1 MSLLTAPLR
10 PLASAVLCLSL
21 AACGGGGDG
30 GCSTCA
36 LLALTTSAP
45 ASTTTPLE
53 PANPTEP
60 TVPDSPAAGD
70 PAPPTPSY
78 AIGGTLTGLA
88 DNTKLVLLD
97 NGGDALTLA
106 ANGAF
111 SFAAPIAFN
120 TAYAVT
126 VGTQPLWQNCSVSNG
141 SGTATAAVNSVQ
153 VNCVEA
159 QTQVTTLAGSTV
171 SGSAEGTGAAAG
183 FNAPQALAVN
193 SSGSVYVADANNHRI
208 RKITPD
214 GVMTTFAGSEIQGWA
229 DGTGAAARF
238 TWPDGVAVDGGG
250 NVYVA
255 DGTAIRKITPEGV
268 VRTLAGGGANG
279 GSADGT
285 GANAFFSGPA
295 GLVVDAGG
303 NVYVADYYNN
313 MIRKVTP
320 EGVVTTLAGSTTPG
334 SFDGIGAAASFQ
346 GPSAVE
352 LDAAGNLYVTDYDSC
367 LIRKITPDGAVTT
380 LAGSTCGFA
389 DGTGAAARF
398 DRPYGLAIDA
408 SGYLYVADEGNNR
421 IRRITP
427 DGVVTTLAGSG
438 VQGSTDGIG
447 NAAQFSAPTDVA
459 VDAEGNLYVSSG
471 NSIRKI
477 VPVR

>member
-1 MSLLTAPLR
+1 MEHP
-10 PLASAVLCLSL
+10 
-21 AACGGGGDG
+21 AAD
-30 GCSTCA
+30 
-36 LLALTTSAP
+36 
-45 ASTTTPLE
+45 
-53 PANPTEP
+53 PANPAVPVEP
-60 TVPDSPAAGD
+60 AVPAEPGTPVTVD

-88 DNTKLVLLD
+88 GSTKLVLLD

-120 TAYAVT
+120 TAYTVT
-126 VGTQPLWQNCSVSNG
+126 VGTQPLWQTCLVSNG
-141 SGTATAAVNSVQ
+141 SGTATADVNSVH
-153 VNCVEA
+153 VSCVEA
-159 QTQVTTLAGSTV
+159 QAQVSTFAGSTAR
-171 SGSAEGTGAAAG
+171 GSADGTGAAAR
-183 FNAPQALAVN
+183 FNAPQALVVN
-193 SSGSVYVADANNHRI
+193 RSGSVYVADSDNNRI

-214 GVMTTFAGSEIQGWA
+214 GIVTTFAGSGISGWA

-238 TWPDGVAVDGGG
+238 TWPYGVAVDGSG

-268 VRTLAGGGANG
+268 VRTLAGGGANI

-285 GANAFFSGPA
+285 GADASFTGPA

-303 NVYVADYYNN
+303 NVYVADFYNN

-320 EGVVTTLAGSTTPG
+320 EGVVTTLAGSTTAG
-334 SFDGIGAAASFQ
+334 SFDGVGATASFD
-346 GPSAVE
+346 GPVAVE
-352 LDAAGNLYVTDYDSC
+352 LDAAGNLYVADYYTC
-367 LIRKITPDGAVTT
+367 LIRKITPKGIVTT

-389 DGTGAAARF
+389 DGSGAAAGF
-398 DRPYGLAIDA
+398 YGPYGLAIDA
-408 SGYLYVADEGNNR
+408 SGYLYVADYLNNR

-427 DGVVTTLAGSG
+427 DGVVSTIAGSG
-438 VQGSTDGIG
+438 VPGAADGTGI
-447 NAAQFSAPTDVA
+447 AAEFDAPTDVA
-459 VDAEGNLYVSSG
+459 VDAEGNLYVTSG

-477 VPVR
+477 TPVR